1 MASMLDAVDLRT
13 QLVGEN
19 RLELLMF
26 RLNGSQI
33 YAVNVFKVQEVQRMP
48 KLTIMPKCHPIVV
61 GITHVRGQ
69 TIPVID
75 LSKAIGLEQ
84 IEDRDTCNVIISE
97 YNRCIQAFM
106 VGSVD
111 RIINLNWEQVQ
122 APPKGA
128 GKEHFLTSLC
138 QVNNDIVE
146 IIDVEKVLA
155 QIRDYL
161 DSEEDVSISVEQD
174 IINFA
179 QTQTIFVVDDS
190 LTAHQQI
197 KSILSRFN
205 VNIATCSDGAKA
217 YDHLYNLAESG
228 VNVSEKYCMMITDS
242 EMPEMDGY
250 RLTSEVRADE
260 RLSDLFVIMH
270 TSLSGSF
277 NKPMTKK
284 VGVDRFISK
293 FQPDELTLLV
303 KERLSDLMFRDANS
317 S

>member
-1 MASMLDAVDLRT
+1 MASMLDSVDLRT

-26 RLNGSQI
+26 RLNDSQI

-75 LSKAIGLEQ
+75 LSKAIGLTS
-84 IEDRDTCNVIISE
+84 INNRDSCNVIISE
-97 YNRCIQAFM
+97 YNRSTQAFM

-122 APPKGA
+122 APPKGS
-128 GKEHFLTSLC
+128 GKNHFLTSIC
-138 QVNNDIVE
+138 QVNDEIVE
-146 IIDVEKVLA
+146 IIDVEKILA
-155 QIRDYL
+155 QIIDF
-161 DSEEDVSISVEQD
+161 ESVDKLVNIAIDDD
-174 IINFA
+174 ILNFSKDK
-179 QTQTIFVVDDS
+179 TILVVDDS
-190 LTAHQQI
+190 ATAHNQI
-197 KSILSRFN
+197 KSILKRFN
-205 VNIATCSDGAKA
+205 INVETASDGAKA
-217 YDHLYNLAESG
+217 LDHLQSLADAG
-228 VNVSEKYCMMITDS
+228 VEAQGKNGMLITDS

-250 RLTSEVRADE
+250 RLTSEIRDDP
-260 RLSDLFVIMH
+260 RFSSLFVIMH

-277 NKPMTKK
+277 NKAMTKK

-303 KERLSDLMFRDANS
+303 KERLSDLMLHQSRH
-317 S
+317 